1 MQTGWSLLPPLF
13 EANDGSGGSA
23 RRRFGQLAAQ
33 ADGAGGRGVQGDPKD
48 ALTGGGEERE
58 RPESWPAAAL
68 RLTGGGQTQRRSF
81 GG

>member
-1 MQTGWSLLPPLF
+1 MQTGRSLLPPLF
-13 EANDGSGGSA
+13 ELNGGSGGCA

-48 ALTGGGEERE
+48 VLTSRGEERE

-68 RLTGGGQTQRRSF
+68 GFTGGGRT
-81 GG
+81 